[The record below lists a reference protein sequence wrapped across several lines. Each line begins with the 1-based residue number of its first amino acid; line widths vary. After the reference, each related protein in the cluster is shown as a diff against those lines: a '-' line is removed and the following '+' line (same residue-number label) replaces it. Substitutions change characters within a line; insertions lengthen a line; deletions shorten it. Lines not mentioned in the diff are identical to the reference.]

1 MFRPSIIWLAFG
13 VCLAVVVAAVGWLS
27 FRALE
32 ADDAEVAARHQA
44 ALEENAQL
52 ALWRMDSAMAPLVAQ
67 ESARPYFTYESFY
80 SIARPAAPTKGK
92 VQAEA
97 RVASPLLVECP
108 PEVLLHFQIGPNHR
122 FSSPR
127 VPDPAMKARA
137 IPHYLSQ
144 ADAEHAAKELDRVRS
159 LIQPTESGLWASL
172 PSLDAS
178 ATGLNIAMANSSPW
192 NSSNTGSGL
201 GGAIGPAAN
210 GGMNNTLVP
219 NGSVNNGIAT
229 NPTAPSR
236 IVPNGV
242 LGNGGFAN
250 APPNEAV
257 QSDPSQ
263 PIQSPLQQAATPQQ
277 QANSSQPTQQQAGVQ
292 PYANGPADQ
301 TYNQSAA
308 MQQETRGANE
318 YQARS
323 QYLAQ
328 NFQAIANNPPRFDSP
343 TPGVSPA
350 SDARA
355 SVMKPLWISDQLF
368 LMRRVR
374 MNDQDYIQ
382 GCLLDWPAIQRQLLA
397 SVQDLLPDA
406 KLSPV
411 TAISASEPAHM
422 LASLPV
428 RLELGTLAAAVAEG
442 ISPLRM
448 SLVGAWAAM
457 VLAALAVAALLQ
469 GVLSLSERRGAFVS
483 AVTHELRTPL
493 TTFRMYAEMLA
504 SNMVPDEASRHHY
517 LETLR
522 VEADRLT
529 HLVENVLLYARLERG
544 RPGGR
549 TAPVAVARIL
559 EQATGRLTDRAR
571 QANLEIAVEAND
583 AIREGLVLA
592 DLAAVEQIL
601 FNLVDNAC
609 KYAATA
615 TDRTLHL
622 EARGSG
628 NHVELL
634 LRDHGPGIAAEQRRV
649 LFQPFRKS
657 ARDAAHS
664 APGVGLG
671 LALCRR
677 LARDMGGELSYAPDA
692 SGGAC
697 FTLRLRVA

>member
-1 MFRPSIIWLAFG
+1 M
-13 VCLAVVVAAVGWLS
+13 
-27 FRALE
+27 
-32 ADDAEVAARHQA
+32 ADGLRDGAARGA
-44 ALEENAQL
+44 
-52 ALWRMDSAMAPLVAQ
+52 

-92 VQAEA
+92 APAEA

-108 PEVLLHFQIGPNHR
+108 PEVLLHFQIGPNNR

-127 VPDPAMKARA
+127 VPGPSLKARA

-144 ADAEHAAKELDRVRS
+144 ADAERAAKELASVRS
-159 LIQPTESGLWASL
+159 LIEPAEIDLWASL

-178 ATGLNIAMANSSPW
+178 ATGLNIAMANSTQW
-192 NSSNTGSGL
+192 NNSNSMGGF
-201 GGAIGPAAN
+201 GGANGPTGNGGLNNSIVTNGSANSGAAAN
-210 GGMNNTLVP
+210 
-219 NGSVNNGIAT
+219 
-229 NPTAPSR
+229 PTGQSG
-236 IVPNGV
+236 IVPNG
-242 LGNGGFAN
+242 LLNNGGFAN
-250 APPNEAV
+250 SPPNEAA
-257 QSDPSQ
+257 QSNQ
-263 PIQSPLQQAATPQQ
+263 PPPNQSPPNQSPLQQAALPQ
-277 QANSSQPTQQQAGVQ
+277 QANSSQPSPQQAGVQ
-292 PYANGPADQ
+292 PYANGPANQ
-301 TYNQSAA
+301 AYNQSAA
-308 MQQETRGANE
+308 IQQETRGANE
-318 YQARS
+318 FQARS

-328 NFQAIANNPPRFDSP
+328 NFQAIANNPPRFDGP
-343 TPGVSPA
+343 TPGVSST

-382 GCLLDWPAIQRQLLA
+382 GCLLDWPAIQRQLLG

-406 KLSPV
+406 KLSAV

-428 RLELGTLAAAVAEG
+428 RLELGTLAAATAEG

-504 SNMVPDEASRHHY
+504 SNMVSDETSRHHY

-549 TAPVAVARIL
+549 ISPVAVSRTL

-583 AIREGLVLA
+583 AIRESLVLA
-592 DLAAVEQIL
+592 DPAAVEQIL
-601 FNLVDNAC
+601 FNLVNNAC

-622 EARGSG
+622 EARRSGS
-628 NHVELL
+628 NVELL

-677 LARDMGGELSYAPDA
+677 LARDMGGELSYVPDA

-697 FTLRLRVA
+697 FTLRLRAA

>member
-1 MFRPSIIWLAFG
+1 MFRPSIIWLSFG

-44 ALEENAQL
+44 ALEENVQL

-92 VQAEA
+92 PQTEA

-108 PEVLLHFQIGPNHR
+108 PEVLLHFQIGPNNR

-127 VPDPAMKARA
+127 VPDPAMKTRA

-144 ADAEHAAKELDRVRS
+144 SDAEHAAKELDRVRS
-159 LIQPTESGLWASL
+159 LIQPTEVDLWASL

-178 ATGLNIAMANSSPW
+178 ATGLNVAMANSSQW
-192 NSSNTGSGL
+192 NNSNSTNGL
-201 GGAIGPAAN
+201 GGANAPAAN
-210 GGMNNTLVP
+210 GGFNNTIVTNGTATNRNVTNGNVTNPTVP
-219 NGSVNNGIAT
+219 NG
-229 NPTAPSR
+229 

-242 LGNGGFAN
+242 LGNGGIAN
-250 APPNEAV
+250 SPPNESA
-257 QSDPSQ
+257 Q
-263 PIQSPLQQAATPQQ
+263 PNQTPLQQAVLPQQ
-277 QANSSQPTQQQAGVQ
+277 GNSSQPTPQQAIAQ
-292 PYANGPADQ
+292 PYANGPPGQ
-301 TYNQSAA
+301 GYNQGAA
-308 MQQETRGANE
+308 NQQEARGANE

-328 NFQAIANNPPRFDSP
+328 NFQAMANPPYAYDTS
-343 TPGVSPA
+343 PGVSSA
-350 SDARA
+350 ADTRA

-382 GCLLDWPAIQRQLLA
+382 GCLLDWQAIQRQLLG

-406 KLSPV
+406 KLSAV
-411 TAISASEPAHM
+411 SAISASEPAHM

-428 RLELGTLAAAVAEG
+428 RLELSTLAAATAEG

-504 SNMVPDEASRHHY
+504 SNMVPDETSRHHY

-549 TAPVAVARIL
+549 ISPVAVSRIL

-571 QANLEIAVEAND
+571 QAKLEIAVEANQE
-583 AIREGLVLA
+583 IRESLVLA
-592 DLAAVEQIL
+592 DPAAVEQIL

-609 KYAATA
+609 KYAAAA

-622 EARGSG
+622 EARRSG
-628 NHVELL
+628 NHVDLL

-692 SGGAC
+692 TGGAC
-697 FTLRLRVA
+697 FTLRLRESA